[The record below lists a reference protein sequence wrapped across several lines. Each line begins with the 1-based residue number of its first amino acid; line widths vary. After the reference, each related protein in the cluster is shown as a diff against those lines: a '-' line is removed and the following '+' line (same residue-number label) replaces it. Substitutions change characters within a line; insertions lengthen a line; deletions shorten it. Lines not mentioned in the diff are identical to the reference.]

1 MHSCKIWITE
11 NHTNTTKFSS
21 FKWKNAYSCSR
32 SAFVWF
38 QTNNCHCMRLHT
50 SFLPYE
56 NELCSNELW
65 LLEGCLRTPDGNRFY
80 WLKQIEKEKWSKIT
94 SNGNILN
101 SLTKKRSFLWLYD
114 LFGRFASDENVSC
127 CDFTY
132 PGGFFSLYLDKSYF
146 HKL

>member
-21 FKWKNAYSCSR
+21 FKWKNAYSCGR

-80 WLKQIEKEKWSKIT
+80 WLNQIEKEKWSKIT
-94 SNGNILN
+94 IPMETYWILSRKRDHSYDYMICLVGSHRMKMFRAVT
-101 SLTKKRSFLWLYD
+101 SLIQ
-114 LFGRFASDENVSC
+114 
-127 CDFTY
+127 
-132 PGGFFSLYLDKSYF
+132 
-146 HKL
+146 